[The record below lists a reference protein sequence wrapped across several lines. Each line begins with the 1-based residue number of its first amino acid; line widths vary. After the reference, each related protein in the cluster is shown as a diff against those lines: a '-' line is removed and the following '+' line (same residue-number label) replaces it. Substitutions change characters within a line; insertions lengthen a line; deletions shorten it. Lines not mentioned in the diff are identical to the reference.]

1 MSSYIFTDLKSL
13 GNIGSSTHDGDP
25 VTLETPTLKGE
36 VYTTGRGGSGNMAK
50 NTDPEAARRAQD
62 VVGYVL
68 STENQRFIHIEARTN
83 IILSSAP
90 RRESTSSAHVG
101 RGGAANV
108 FKPTEAEIA
117 AAKRDNGK
125 WDQAVADDE
134 YTKLPEKGLADKGKD
149 WLKGKIGKS

>member
-1 MSSYIFTDLKSL
+1 MSSYCFTDLKPL

-68 STENQRFIHIEARTN
+68 STRA
-83 IILSSAP
+83 S
-90 RRESTSSAHVG
+90 
-101 RGGAANV
+101 
-108 FKPTEAEIA
+108 
-117 AAKRDNGK
+117 
-125 WDQAVADDE
+125 
-134 YTKLPEKGLADKGKD
+134 YKLEPEL
-149 WLKGKIGKS
+149 I